1 VPPRKGGVGGGANDT
16 PVAVTAVRSPCE
28 GPGLTCHDAD
38 VDQHSLRTVAAT
50 RYVTPF
56 REGGS
61 LPGLVEADDLGMY
74 VIKFRGAG
82 QGLKALT
89 AEIIVGELARR
100 LGFRVPELVLVDLD
114 PELSRAE
121 PDEEIQDLLR
131 ASPGHNLGV
140 DYLPGSFDFS
150 PRVRDPGADL
160 AARLLW
166 LDTLVLNV
174 DRSWRNPNMLLW
186 HRKVWLIDHGASL
199 IFHHRWLPGWR
210 PAPAYRYDAADHVM
224 MPVAGSVA
232 DADAVLRPQVTPE
245 LVREVL
251 ALVPDG
257 WLDAGLG
264 SPEQVR
270 DAYAAYFAA
279 RLADAPAWVAALE
292 ETRAARV

>member
-1 VPPRKGGVGGGANDT
+1 
-16 PVAVTAVRSPCE
+16 
-28 GPGLTCHDAD
+28 
-38 VDQHSLRTVAAT
+38 VDQRSLRTVAAT

-74 VIKFRGAG
+74 VLKFRGAG

-131 ASPGHNLGV
+131 ASPGINLGV
-140 DYLPGSFDFS
+140 DYLPGSFDFN
-150 PRVRDPGADL
+150 PRVRDPGSDL

-186 HRKVWLIDHGASL
+186 HRQVWLIDHGASL
-199 IFHHRWLPGWR
+199 IFHHRWLPGWQ
-210 PAPAYRYDAADHVM
+210 PAPTYRYDAADHVM
-224 MPVAGSVA
+224 MPVAGSIAEA
-232 DADAVLRPQVTPE
+232 DAALRPQVTE
-245 LVREVL
+245 ALVAEIL
-251 ALVPDG
+251 ALVPDE
-257 WLDAGLG
+257 WLDPAMG
-264 SPEQVR
+264 SPAEVR

-279 RLADAPAWVAALE
+279 RLADAPAWVATLE

>member
-1 VPPRKGGVGGGANDT
+1 
-16 PVAVTAVRSPCE
+16 
-28 GPGLTCHDAD
+28 
-38 VDQHSLRTVAAT
+38 VDQHGLRRVAAT

-74 VIKFRGAG
+74 VLKFRGAG

-100 LGFRVPELVLVDLD
+100 LGFRVPELVLVAVD

-131 ASPGHNLGV
+131 ASAGLNLGV
-140 DYLPGSFDFS
+140 DYLPGSFDFN
-150 PRVRDPGADL
+150 PRVRDPGPEL

-186 HRKVWLIDHGASL
+186 HRQAWLIDHGASL

-210 PAPAYRYDAADHVM
+210 PAATYRYDASDHVM
-224 MPVAGSVA
+224 MPAAGSLAAV
-232 DADAVLRPQVTPE
+232 DAELRPLVTPA

-251 ALVPDG
+251 ALVPDD
-257 WLDAGLG
+257 WLDPEFG
-264 SPEQVR
+264 SPGEVR
-270 DAYAAYFAA
+270 AAYAAYFTA
-279 RLADAPAWVAALE
+279 RLADAPNWVAVLE

>member
-1 VPPRKGGVGGGANDT
+1 M
-16 PVAVTAVRSPCE
+16 
-28 GPGLTCHDAD
+28 
-38 VDQHSLRTVAAT
+38 DQNYLRTVAAT

-61 LPGLVEADDLGMY
+61 LPGLIEADDLGMY
-74 VIKFRGAG
+74 VLKFRGAG

-100 LGFRVPELVLVDLD
+100 LGFRVPELVLVELD

-131 ASPGHNLGV
+131 ASPGLNLGI
-140 DYLPGSFDFS
+140 DYLPGSFDFN
-150 PRVRDPGADL
+150 PRVRDPGSEL

-186 HRKVWLIDHGASL
+186 HRQFWLIDHGATL
-199 IFHHRWLPGWR
+199 IFHHRWVRGWQ
-210 PAPAYRYDAADHVM
+210 PAPQYRYDATDHVM
-224 MPVAGSVA
+224 MPVAGSIA
-232 DADAVLRPQVTPE
+232 DADAVLRPLVTPA
-245 LVREVL
+245 LVRDVL
-251 ALVPDG
+251 ALVPDE
-257 WLDAGLG
+257 WLAADAAFD

-270 DAYAAYFAA
+270 EAYAAYFAA
-279 RLADAPAWVAALE
+279 RLSNAATWVAALE

>member
-1 VPPRKGGVGGGANDT
+1 
-16 PVAVTAVRSPCE
+16 
-28 GPGLTCHDAD
+28 
-38 VDQHSLRTVAAT
+38 VDQQSLRTVAAT

-74 VIKFRGAG
+74 VLKFRGAG

-89 AEIIVGELARR
+89 AEVIVGELARR

-131 ASPGHNLGV
+131 ASAGRNLGV
-140 DYLPGSFDFS
+140 DYLPGSFDFN
-150 PRVRDPGADL
+150 PRVQDPGSDL

-186 HRKVWLIDHGASL
+186 HRQTWLIDHGAAL
-199 IFHHRWLPGWR
+199 IFHHRWQPGWQ
-210 PAPAYRYDAADHVM
+210 PAASYRYDAADHVM

-232 DADAVLRPQVTPE
+232 EADAALRPRVTPD

-251 ALVPDG
+251 TLVPDE
-257 WLDAGLG
+257 WLDPSMG
-264 SPEQVR
+264 SPDLAR

>member
-1 VPPRKGGVGGGANDT
+1 M
-16 PVAVTAVRSPCE
+16 S
-28 GPGLTCHDAD
+28 CHDAD
-38 VDQHSLRTVAAT
+38 VDQRTLRTVAAT

-74 VIKFRGAG
+74 VLKFRGAG

-89 AEIIVGELARR
+89 AEVIVGELARR
-100 LGFRVPELVLVDLD
+100 LGFRVPEVVLVELD

-131 ASPGHNLGV
+131 ASPGLNLGV
-140 DYLPGSFDFS
+140 DYLPGSFDVN

-166 LDTLVLNV
+166 LDALVLNV

-186 HRKVWLIDHGASL
+186 HRQVWLIDHGAAL
-199 IFHHRWLPGWR
+199 IFHHRWQPGWQ
-210 PAPAYRYDAADHVM
+210 PAATYRYDAGDHVM
-224 MPVAGSVA
+224 MPVAGPVTEA
-232 DADAVLRPQVTPE
+232 DATLRPQVTPE

-251 ALVPDG
+251 ALVPDE
-257 WLDAGLG
+257 WLDPELG
-264 SPEQVR
+264 SPAEVR
-270 DAYAAYFAA
+270 AAYAAYFAA
-279 RLADAPAWVAALE
+279 RVADAENWVAALE

>member
-1 VPPRKGGVGGGANDT
+1 MMRA
-16 PVAVTAVRSPCE
+16 
-28 GPGLTCHDAD
+28 
-38 VDQHSLRTVAAT
+38 VDQRSLRAVAAT

-74 VIKFRGAG
+74 VLKFRGAG

-89 AEIIVGELARR
+89 AEIVVGELARR

-131 ASPGHNLGV
+131 ASAGENLGV
-140 DYLPGSFDFS
+140 DYLPGSFDFN
-150 PRVRDPGADL
+150 PRIADPGGEL

-166 LDTLVLNV
+166 LDALVLNV

-186 HRKVWLIDHGASL
+186 HRQIWLIDHGAAL
-199 IFHHRWLPGWR
+199 IFHHRWQPGWQ

-224 MPVAGSVA
+224 MPVAGSITEA
-232 DADAVLRPQVTPE
+232 DAALRPQVTPE
-245 LVREVL
+245 LLQEVL
-251 ALVPDG
+251 SLVPDG
-257 WLDAGLG
+257 WLDQELG
-264 SPEQVR
+264 SPAEVR

-279 RLADAPAWVAALE
+279 RLADAPNWVAALE
-292 ETRAARV
+292 ETRAAHV